1 MNSGETR
8 KSLPFW
14 DKNNNKWRE
23 ALQEVINVVVNRV
36 KISLLLQKNRMIND
50 MATTIIT
57 KLISLVHSL
66 SLAIDGKITDGLPE
80 IDGISE
86 HMEMGNTEFIINCI
100 NSGMNRKFPGSFDV
114 SEILKGIGVEIEEGY
129 TNFLRIMEKIIDL
142 NFREKIQLF
151 NTIWNCSC
159 LPSKGP
165 YKIPILV
172 TLIQRYETNAL
183 HKEV

>member
-1 MNSGETR
+1 
-8 KSLPFW
+8 
-14 DKNNNKWRE
+14 
-23 ALQEVINVVVNRV
+23 
-36 KISLLLQKNRMIND
+36 
-50 MATTIIT
+50 
-57 KLISLVHSL
+57 
-66 SLAIDGKITDGLPE
+66 
-80 IDGISE
+80 
-86 HMEMGNTEFIINCI
+86 MEMGNTEFIINCI

-172 TLIQRYETNAL
+172 ILIQRYETNAI
-183 HKEV
+183 HKGAKKHWDLIRKQVIKNLPSIKISREETQELDNFLERFHTVNKVFETGYTYDGDYKKPICKSYSTWKR